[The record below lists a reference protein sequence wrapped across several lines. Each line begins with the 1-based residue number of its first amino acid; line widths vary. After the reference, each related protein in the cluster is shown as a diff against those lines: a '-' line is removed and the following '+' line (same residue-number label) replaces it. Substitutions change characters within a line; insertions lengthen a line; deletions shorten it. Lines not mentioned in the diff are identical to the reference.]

1 MDDFIVNKDEDNFTF
16 FGFADEDEESTYIGD
31 DVHKATNTKPFQVD
45 YISALLYILCYQS
58 SCVHAGHQRRQSG
71 SPEGARGQV
80 RAARDQEP
88 LRTHPS
94 RGGVLQEERRRGRIA
109 YQVSQSV
116 RTRTACHAFRFST
129 NSNQDRG

>member
-16 FGFADEDEESTYIGD
+16 FGFADEDEETTYIGD

-45 YISALLYILCYQS
+45 YCIFRRSFTYRASQLCYQS

-71 SPEGARGQV
+71 SPEGACGQV

-109 YQVSQSV
+109 YQVSQ
-116 RTRTACHAFRFST
+116 
-129 NSNQDRG
+129 